1 MTVLADHP
9 VTCAPAEYCGPTVL
23 RALPAIPTEPP
34 YDDERRRA
42 AEATLPLA
50 LSITRRAVCTVLD
63 LPTFAVASDDPA
75 TDADQRAVDAEL
87 RRLFGRQRTARS
99 ELPAPAPRAAAA
111 VRLLLEVLSGERPAR
126 HVARWVAPGVLRG
139 LESGGDQRPA
149 YGRRPLLRS
158 LRVTEPADA
167 VAEVSAVVALGE
179 RMRAVALRLEGL
191 DGRWT
196 VTALH
201 VG

>member
-1 MTVLADHP
+1 MTVLADHTLP
-9 VTCAPAEYCGPTVL
+9 RPPAADVDTTTPRVL
-23 RALPAIPTEPP
+23 RAVPTEPP
-34 YDDERRRA
+34 YDEGGSA
-42 AEATLPLA
+42 GAEPTLPLA
-50 LSITRRAVCTVLD
+50 LAISRRSSCTVLD
-63 LPTFAVASDDPA
+63 LPTFAVPAEDPA
-75 TDADQRAVDAEL
+75 TEADRRAVDAEL

-111 VRLLLEVLSGERPAR
+111 VRLLLEVLAGERPAR

-139 LESGGDQRPA
+139 LERSADRRAA
-149 YGRRPLLRS
+149 YGRRPRLQS